1 MKNGFLLVISCF
13 LLSDISAQP
22 FQRLHPAGFSEGREL
37 LNPWTGGFNK
47 PQFSQ
52 VDLNMDGI
60 DDIYVFDNAADISM
74 GFEGF
79 RENGAKKYR
88 FNASLCAGFPS
99 ITEYALL
106 RDYDGDGVADLFCS
120 HPSIAGVRVFKG
132 KFVNQRLEFD
142 QVLWGN
148 QQGLAGDALWYY
160 RKNTQVKV
168 PQLYVASTDIP
179 GIYDVDGDGDLDI
192 LTFDLAGFTLHYYE
206 NISVERGFGLD
217 SLLFVQEET
226 CWGGFYESGITPA
239 VDLSPV
245 KGECFSNLQPDD
257 LPGTGSRNPR
267 HAGSTVLALDANEDG
282 LTDVILGDIS
292 FSQLVLLI
300 NGGSQDT
307 AWIIDQDDRFP
318 SAGFSLELNSFPA
331 AFSVDVDDDGRQ
343 DILVS
348 PNSGGQH
355 EDMDNIWYYQNQ
367 NAQGNTTWQL
377 NQRNFLQDESFD
389 FGSGSYPVFFDYN
402 GDGLLDMVVGLTN
415 RYSGGLPYSS
425 SIFLFENKG
434 DPSNPAFELIDS
446 NYLDMASLC
455 DPFGLNLCAFM
466 PHFADMDSDGDLDFI
481 CADGVGSLYYRE
493 NVAGPQ
499 GPADFGPVQLNWQG
513 IVAGAE
519 AVPYAADLD
528 NDGLVDLLMGLRAG
542 RIMFYKNIGTATMPV
557 FNMDQSAPEN
567 IRVLGGINTRGPL
580 CLAGSSNPSIVY
592 EAGVK
597 KIVSGSDCNGLKTY
611 LINENDIRGSFLLE
625 SSHAIHEVNEG
636 RYVKASFA
644 DLDGDGFLEM
654 AAGNIRGG
662 ISFYSSP
669 FRMDDSIVSSAQNV
683 IVKNDQ
689 AKVFPNPVTDIIQI
703 EFSSVSAVAESA
715 EVFDL
720 NGRLM
725 LRSSQLR
732 TMSSLDLRFLPVGIY
747 SIRFHFSDRMETHRI
762 LKH

>member
-1 MKNGFLLVISCF
+1 MKNGFWLIVSMF
-13 LLSDISAQP
+13 FFTNLLSQP
-22 FQRLHPAGFSEGREL
+22 FQRIYPAGYSGSKEL
-37 LNPWTGGFNK
+37 LNPWTGGYNK

-52 VDLNMDGI
+52 ADLNRDGI
-60 DDIYVFDNAADISM
+60 DDIYVFDNAADISF
-74 GFEGF
+74 GLEGF
-79 RENGAKKYR
+79 WENGVKKYR
-88 FNASLCAGFPS
+88 FNASLCTGFPQ
-99 ITEYALL
+99 ILEYALL
-106 RDYDGDGVADLFCS
+106 RDYNGDGVPDLFCS

-132 KFVNQRLEFD
+132 KFINNRLEFD
-142 QVLWGN
+142 QILWGN

-192 LTFDLAGFTLHYYE
+192 LTFDLAGFTLQYYK

-245 KGECFSNLQPDD
+245 RGECFSNLLPDGA
-257 LPGTGSRNPR
+257 PGSGSRNPR
-267 HAGSTVLALDANEDG
+267 HAGSTVLAMDVNDDN

-292 FSQLVLLI
+292 FSQLVLLM
-300 NGGSQDT
+300 NGGSKDT

-318 SAGFSLELNSFPA
+318 SGNVSLDLNSFPA
-331 AFSVDVDDDGRQ
+331 AFSVDADDDGRM

-355 EDMDNIWYYQNQ
+355 EDMDNIWYYQNK
-367 NAQGNTTWQL
+367 NEQGNTHWEL
-377 NQRNFLQDESFD
+377 KQRNFLQDESFD

-415 RYSGGLPYSS
+415 RYQKGQPYFSS
-425 SIFLFENKG
+425 LFLFENKG
-434 DPSNPAFELIDS
+434 NATHPAFELIDS
-446 NYLDMASLC
+446 NYLDMSGLC

-466 PHFADMDSDGDLDFI
+466 PHFADMDSDGDLDFL
-481 CADGVGSLYYRE
+481 CTDGVGSFYYRE
-493 NVAGPQ
+493 NIAGSQ
-499 GPADFGPVQLNWQG
+499 ALAEFGPLQMNWQG
-513 IVAGAE
+513 LIAGAE
-519 AVPYAADLD
+519 AVPYATDLD
-528 NDGLVDLLMGLRAG
+528 NDGLTDLLVGLRAG
-542 RIMFYKNIGTATMPV
+542 RIMFYKNIGSPTEPL

-580 CLAGSSNPSIVY
+580 CLVGSSNPSVVY
-592 EAGVK
+592 EAGVR

-611 LINENDIRGSFLLE
+611 LINENDIRGSYELE
-625 SSHAIHEVNEG
+625 SSHAIHDVHEG
-636 RYVKASFA
+636 RYVKVSFA

-662 ISFYSSP
+662 ISFYSTP
-669 FRMDDSIVSSAQNV
+669 FRMDDSIVSS
-683 IVKNDQ
+683 IHTELVK
-689 AKVFPNPVTDIIQI
+689 KEPVKLFPNPVTDILQY
-703 EFSSVSAVAESA
+703 EFPSSSVAAESA

-720 NGRLM
+720 TGRLM
-725 LRSSQLR
+725 FQRSPLSAGG
-732 TMSSLDLRFLPVGIY
+732 TLDLRFLPSGIY
-747 SIRFHFSDRMETHRI
+747 SIRFRHSDRLETHKI
-762 LKH
+762 LKQ